1 MLSLFLYKIIKN
13 YTLSFVLIE
22 FLDYTRTL
30 LLG

>member
-13 YTLSFVLIE
+13 YTLAFVLIE